1 MDFTGRQIV
10 VTGGTGE
17 LGGAV
22 VTKLLGAGAK
32 CVVSYRHDTEAQKFP
47 HRNDPNVRLIAT
59 GDLSDEKAVEAL
71 FEGLTPWASIHL
83 AGGFA
88 MGDVTETDRA
98 ALMEQLESNL
108 ISCFLCCRAA
118 VKTMR
123 AKGKNGR
130 IVNVASRQA
139 LEPRSGA
146 GASAYTIAKT
156 GVAALT
162 IALAEEVAK
171 HGVLVN
177 AVAPSIMDTETNRRV
192 MPKADYTRWPKVEE
206 VAETILFLA
215 SPENTITRGAIVPVY
230 GKA

>member
-1 MDFTGRQIV
+1 MDFTGKQIV
-10 VTGGTGE
+10 VTGGTGA

-22 VTKLLGAGAK
+22 VTKLLSAGAK
-32 CVVSYRHDTEAQKFP
+32 CVVSYRHDTEAQKFS

-59 GDLSDEKAVEAL
+59 GDLSSEEAVEKL
-71 FEGLTPWASIHL
+71 YRGQIPWASIHL

-88 MGDVTETDRA
+88 MGDVTETDKA
-98 ALMEQLESNL
+98 ALMVQLESNL

-171 HGVLVN
+171 HGILVN
-177 AVAPSIMDTETNRRV
+177 AVAPSIMDTEANRKA
-192 MPKADYTRWPKVEE
+192 MPKADFTRWPKIEE

-215 SPENTITRGAIVPVY
+215 SPENTVTRGAIVSVY